1 MPQPTKE
8 GILYMKYFESVI
20 TFVDEHLIWAVWLF
34 LAAVAVEL
42 IVFLIR
48 SKSNYGFETEN
59 FYISVVSNVTGLLGL
74 YVLSC
79 LCVGFVNCVK
89 DQNYHFWTNY
99 KHFIFET
106 GWGTTLCC
114 IIGVAALIILFIVI
128 PAEIFGKLIGAVL
141 GTGIALLVFY
151 FVGFLVY
158 VILAFV
164 WIILKLVWF
173 VVTGFFQSIFQFV
186 VKYWKWM
193 LLVLVTP
200 GLIYGAINAL
210 VNYII
215 SLKDEV
221 FIKD

>member
-1 MPQPTKE
+1 MQ
-8 GILYMKYFESVI
+8 YFESVI
-20 TFVDEHLIWAVWLF
+20 TFVDEHLIWAVWIF

-42 IVFLIR
+42 IVFLAR

-59 FYISVVSNVTGLLGL
+59 FYIAVVSNVTGLLGL
-74 YVLSC
+74 YVVSC
-79 LCVGFVNCVK
+79 LCVGFVNCLK

-106 GWGTTLCC
+106 GWGTALTY
-114 IIGVAALIILFIVI
+114 IAAIACLILLFIFV
-128 PAEIFGKLIGAVL
+128 PAEIIGKLIGSVL
-141 GTGIALLVFY
+141 GTAIALLVLY
-151 FVGFLVY
+151 FVGFVIY

-164 WIILKLVWF
+164 WIIVKLIWF
-173 VVTGFFQSIFQFV
+173 VFTGFFQSIFQFV

-193 LLVLVTP
+193 LLVLITP
-200 GLIYGAINAL
+200 GIIYGALRSL

-221 FIKD
+221 FIKDRS